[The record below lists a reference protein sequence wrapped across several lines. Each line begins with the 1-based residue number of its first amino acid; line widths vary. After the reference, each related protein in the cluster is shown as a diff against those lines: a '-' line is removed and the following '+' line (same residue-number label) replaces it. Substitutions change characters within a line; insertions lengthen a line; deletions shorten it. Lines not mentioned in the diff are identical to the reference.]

1 MESADAAVL
10 NPGPPA
16 RASGLGTQT
25 AARGGGCWS
34 HSARSPKPRG
44 RRVGAS
50 VSRGLAYLRDA
61 ATRGDH
67 RGRAVWS
74 RFWGPA
80 AGRGS
85 RRAGEARQ
93 GAWQPRT
100 ARPAPL
106 RSRAAGGRSRD
117 TPRGGALL
125 GAGPAPS
132 GARGSWDGNHLR
144 QIPHLTIERLGVG
157 TLAPECYKSAR
168 GILSCGHS
176 GSVFYKDRS

>member
-1 MESADAAVL
+1 MSPQTRL
-10 NPGPPA
+10 RWTPGLPPELQ
-16 RASGLGTQT
+16 ASGRSLPLGRRLLKPQ
-25 AARGGGCWS
+25 R
-34 HSARSPKPRG
+34 PKPEAGG

-50 VSRGLAYLRDA
+50 VSRGLPYLRDA
-61 ATRGDH
+61 ATRGGH
-67 RGRAVWS
+67 RGRAAWG

-80 AGRGS
+80 AGRGA

-93 GAWQPRT
+93 GAWRSRA
-100 ARPAPL
+100 ARPAPP
-106 RSRAAGGRSRD
+106 RSRAAVGRSRD

-132 GARGSWDGNHLR
+132 GARGSWDGKHLR
-144 QIPHLTIERLGVG
+144 QSPRLTTERHRVG

-176 GSVFYKDRS
+176 GSVFYKDQS

>member
-1 MESADAAVL
+1 ML
-10 NPGPPA
+10 KPQ
-16 RASGLGTQT
+16 R
-25 AARGGGCWS
+25 
-34 HSARSPKPRG
+34 PKPGG

-50 VSRGLAYLRDA
+50 MSRGLAYLRDA
-61 ATRGDH
+61 ATRGGH
-67 RGRAVWS
+67 RGRAAWS

-80 AGRGS
+80 AGRGA

-93 GAWQPRT
+93 GAWQPRA

-106 RSRAAGGRSRD
+106 RSQAAGGRSRD

-144 QIPHLTIERLGVG
+144 HIPHLTVERLGVG

-168 GILSCGHS
+168 GFFRAGTRGPFFTRIEVSAYKRAS
-176 GSVFYKDRS
+176 GMSKVTTGL